1 MIVTSDFSNE
11 LVKSF
16 LPEEILKSKPV
27 IAGGF
32 ALSLYLTCISSESN
46 FIKQIRKN
54 ITKNEKA
61 LPFPFSD
68 IDIWFLKDNPEIEV
82 IKEIFLSENPKIIS
96 GTLEQEKYTTDITK
110 KSFWANTYRFTIQS
124 PKFKHIPIQFIK
136 KNPDT
141 IEQLITDFDIKI
153 CSVAW
158 YDGKFYLSDDLHQN
172 FESKTIEFNNFKRI
186 KRQKFGSKVFQSLRY
201 FKYAQRFNLEFSKE
215 MFDFVV
221 ELTSSV
227 SDYFDKTS
235 KDNSDQKT
243 FQLTSSNGSYTEEVV
258 NSPSMQRMCRQLI
271 DNFDLLS
278 KMSHWTSATPLFLA
292 NSKHVN
298 IKKYLTKN
306 DNNSTSNSSFIELPF

>member
-16 LPEEILKSKPV
+16 IPEEILKSKPV

-110 KSFWANTYRFTIQS
+110 KSFWANTYRLTIQS

-153 CSVAW
+153 CSDAW

-172 FESKTIEFNNFKRI
+172 F
-186 KRQKFGSKVFQSLRY
+186 
-201 FKYAQRFNLEFSKE
+201 
-215 MFDFVV
+215 
-221 ELTSSV
+221 
-227 SDYFDKTS
+227 
-235 KDNSDQKT
+235 
-243 FQLTSSNGSYTEEVV
+243 
-258 NSPSMQRMCRQLI
+258 
-271 DNFDLLS
+271 
-278 KMSHWTSATPLFLA
+278 
-292 NSKHVN
+292 
-298 IKKYLTKN
+298 
-306 DNNSTSNSSFIELPF
+306 